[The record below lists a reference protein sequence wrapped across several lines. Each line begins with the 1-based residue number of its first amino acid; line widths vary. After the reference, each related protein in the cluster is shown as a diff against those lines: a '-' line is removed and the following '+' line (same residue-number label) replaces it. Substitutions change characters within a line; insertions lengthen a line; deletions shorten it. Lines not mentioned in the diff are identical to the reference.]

1 MNNSLG
7 KEEEFSLMQ
16 ELQKYLIHWK
26 WFVISVFITLLFA
39 SIYLIRSNSVYQSII
54 TVLIKDKTEGR
65 GLSELAVFAD
75 LGVAGGNTDIDDEID
90 IIKSKTLLTT
100 LTKELNLN
108 VIQETKKGLK
118 TIDAYSYTPFKI
130 KFEWNKNIRKD
141 DLFSINEIFLELK
154 SDQSFILNDIENDI
168 VKEYNYGSV
177 ISFEQGN
184 LVIEKSNQFLQNK
197 KAKEPIES
205 VSLSILPIDSYV
217 SILQREISAEK
228 KGKRSSIIDISTK
241 TTNKYKSRDVLNTL
255 IKYYNQQAIDDKN
268 LLSKN
273 TANFISERL
282 RLISRELDSIEIIKK
297 IFKKGNKLTDM
308 KAEAEVFIDE
318 VSDSKKRILNIETQ
332 LDLTNSMISY
342 LKDSNRKSDILP
354 PNIGLNDGGV
364 NNSIDQYN
372 KLVLERD
379 RLLTNST
386 ELNPLV
392 IDLTSD
398 IEAQKINLLEALQ
411 NQRNNFLIT
420 KKDYQKEQSK
430 IDYKIASIPAI
441 EKDFR
446 VIERQQQIKESLY
459 LFLLKKREETS
470 ISMSVTEPVA
480 KVIDKAYSLQRP
492 IAPNKK
498 IILLAALMLGLLIP
512 FSIIY
517 INDLMDTKIHSKSD
531 VELIAGGIPVLSEL
545 PRIKRNNK
553 DVIGR
558 NDRTPLGE
566 SFRILTTNLNYFSK
580 GKHID
585 GKALNIFVTSTIK
598 GEGKTFVSYNL
609 CLSLAE
615 AGNKILIIGA
625 DIRNPQLHR
634 FEQPEEK
641 KAKGLAEY
649 LYDDSVQVDEVITNI
664 NHNETNVDVVFS
676 GRIPPNPT
684 ELLNNG
690 RLQELVESVSADYD
704 IIIVDTAPT
713 MLVTDTLLISK
724 IADITLYVTR
734 AGFTDTRLLQ
744 YPKQLKEENKLKGLA
759 FVINDVKEN
768 NLGYGT
774 KYGYGYGE
782 EVNDKW
788 YQRIFKKS

>member
-1 MNNSLG
+1 MNYNNQQEQQFSI
-7 KEEEFSLMQ
+7 KNEF
-16 ELQKYLIHWK
+16 EKYTIHWK
-26 WFVISVFITLLFA
+26 WFALSTISFLILAFLYTKYA
-39 SIYLIRSNSVYQSII
+39 NPIYNSII
-54 TVLIKDKTEGR
+54 TILIKDNTEGR
-65 GLSELAVFAD
+65 GLSELDAFHD
-75 LGVAGGNTDIDDEID
+75 LGVGGGNNDIDDEID
-90 IIKSKTLLTT
+90 IIKSKTLI
-100 LTKELNLN
+100 TKLVKKLRLNIVEQSKLDFRTED
-108 VIQETKKGLK
+108 IYG
-118 TIDAYSYTPFKI
+118 ISPFKI
-130 KFEWNKNIRKD
+130 EFEWD
-141 DLFSINEIFLELK
+141 K
-154 SDQSFILNDIENDI
+154 SILNDSYQAIVDLELEIESNNQFRINYHENDSTSTHS
-168 VKEYNYGSV
+168 YGSV
-177 ISFEQGN
+177 VNFNQGRLIVN
-184 LVIEKSNQFLQNK
+184 KSDKFLK
-197 KAKEPIES
+197 SIRDDKIKT
-205 VSLSILPIDSYV
+205 VGLSIYPIDNYV
-217 SILQREISAEK
+217 LGLQKGIAAVR
-228 KGKRSSIIDISTK
+228 KGKRSSIMDISLK
-241 TTNKYKSRDVLNTL
+241 SSNKLKARAILNSL
-255 IKYYNQQAIDDKN
+255 IDLYNQEAIDDKN

-273 TANFISERL
+273 TIDFITDRL
-282 RLISRELDSIEIIKK
+282 AIISKELESVELQKEV
-297 IFKKGNKLTDM
+297 FKKGNKLTDI
-308 KAEAEVFIDE
+308 KAESEVFVGD
-318 VSDSKKRILNIETQ
+318 VSESKKKLLNIETQ
-332 LDLTNSMISY
+332 LDLAKSMISY
-342 LKDSNRKSDILP
+342 LSNTDRDSDILP
-354 PNIGLNDGGV
+354 PNIGLN
-364 NNSIDQYN
+364 NQAINSLINEHN

-379 RLLTNST
+379 RLLKNST

-392 IDLTSD
+392 IDLNAEITSF
-398 IEAQKINLLEALQ
+398 KGNLLEALT
-411 NQRNNFLIT
+411 NQKNNYLLT
-420 KKDYQKEQSK
+420 RKDYLNQQSK
-430 IDYKIASIPAI
+430 IDYKISSIPSI
-441 EKDFR
+441 EKGFR

-480 KVIDKAYSLQRP
+480 KVIDRAYSSIYP
-492 IAPNKK
+492 VAPKKK
-498 IILLAALMLGLLIP
+498 IILLAALIIGLLIP
-512 FSIIY
+512 FSIVY
-517 INDLMDTKIHSKSD
+517 LKDLLDTKIHSKSD
-531 VELIAGGIPVLSEL
+531 VELFAVGIPVLSEL
-545 PRIKRNNK
+545 PRIKRNDK

-585 GKALNIFVTSTIK
+585 GKSLNVFVTSTIK

-634 FEQPEEK
+634 FEQPELK

-649 LYDDSVQVDEVITNI
+649 LYDDSVQVDEVITNV

-690 RLQELVESVSADYD
+690 RLQELVESVSAEYD

-744 YPKQLKEENKLKGLA
+744 YPMQLKEENKLNGLA

-782 EVNDKW
+782 EIDEKW
-788 YQRIFKKS
+788 YKKIFKKS